1 MGFRSL
7 LALSG
12 LVCNGLAIDFQ
23 RALYS
28 DVSQLPKLKYDF
40 VVIGA
45 GAAGNVIAARLTENP
60 KFSVLLI
67 EAGISDQGV
76 LGVQV
81 PFLAPTNLPNSSVTW
96 NYTTVPQTSLNN
108 RVLAYSRGRVLGGS
122 TSINLMTYTRG
133 SDDEYNRWAELT
145 GDDSWAWRN
154 LEPFYLKSTRLVPPV
169 DHHSTKGLVDPAVHG
184 FGPVEVSLPGLP
196 SELDG
201 RVVNTSKASGAE
213 FPFNVDI
220 QSGNSVGVGIAQ
232 STIGG
237 GIRSSSSRAYLEP
250 NLNRSN
256 LHVLLENSVT
266 RLVQSGSDHGVPV
279 FKQVEL
285 AASPSATRTI
295 VTADKEVILSAGS
308 IGTPQILMLSG
319 LGDAAELGRLG
330 IRPVV
335 NLPDV
340 GKNLQDHP
348 IMSNYW
354 VVNSNNT
361 FDDVLRNTSILDADL
376 AQWTANKTGLFGNA
390 PANAVA
396 LLRIPGNAS
405 IFERVRDPAAGPHSA
420 HFEMIFADGFAAT
433 VFPQP
438 ATGHFVTINTA
449 VVSPTSVGSVRLA
462 SADPFTF
469 PLIDPNFFNTTFDQF
484 AMLSAVKAA
493 RAFMTAPPWQGFV
506 ASRFGP
512 VGSAET
518 DEDIIA
524 AARDAIV
531 TIWHPTSTARMS
543 PRHASWGV
551 VDPQLLVK
559 GVSGLRIVDASIMPI
574 IPAAHTT
581 GPTYILAERAAEFI
595 KEAWCHHHHHH

>member
-1 MGFRSL
+1 MRPFTSQ
-7 LALSG
+7 LARIA
-12 LVCNGLAIDFQ
+12 LAAIAVSTNTAYG
-23 RALYS
+23 ALYN
-28 DVSQLPKLKYDF
+28 DASQLPNLKYDF

-67 EAGISDQGV
+67 EAGISDQDV
-76 LGVQV
+76 LGIEV
-81 PFLAPTNLPNSSVTW
+81 PFLAPANLPNSSVTW
-96 NYTTVPQTSLNN
+96 NYTTTPQTSLNN
-108 RVLAYSRGRVLGGS
+108 RALAYSRGRVLGGS

-133 SDDEYNRWAELT
+133 SDDEYDRWAELT
-145 GDDSWAWRN
+145 GDDSWAWKN
-154 LEPFYLKSTRLVPPV
+154 LEPFYLKSSRLVPPV

-196 SELDG
+196 TELDG
-201 RVVNTSKASGAE
+201 RVVNTSKALGAE
-213 FPFNVDI
+213 FPFNIDI
-220 QSGNSVGVGIAQ
+220 QSGDSVGVGIAQ

-237 GIRSSSSRAYLEP
+237 GIRSSSSRAYLQP
-250 NLNRSN
+250 NVNRRN
-256 LHVLLENSVT
+256 LHVLIENTVT
-266 RLVQSGSDHGVPV
+266 RLVRSGPSHGVPV
-279 FKQVEL
+279 FKQVEF
-285 AASPSATRTI
+285 APGPSAKRTI

-319 LGDAAELGRLG
+319 IGDSLELKRLG
-330 IRPVV
+330 IKPIV

-340 GKNLQDHP
+340 GQNLQDHP

-361 FDDVLRNTSILDADL
+361 FDDVLRNTSILNADL
-376 AQWTANKTGLFGNA
+376 AQWNTSKTGLFGNA

-396 LLRIPGNAS
+396 LLRIPDDAS
-405 IFERVRDPAAGPHSA
+405 IFKRVRDPAAGRRSA

-433 VFPQP
+433 VIPQP

-462 SADPFTF
+462 SADPFAF
-469 PLIDPNFFNTTFDQF
+469 PLIDPNFFSTSFDQF

-493 RAFMTAPPWQGFV
+493 RAFMAAPPWRGFV
-506 ASRFGP
+506 VSRFGP
-512 VGSAET
+512 VGTAET
-518 DEDIIA
+518 DEEIIA

-543 PRHASWGV
+543 PKHAPWGV

-559 GVSGLRIVDASIMPI
+559 GASGLRIVDASVMPI
-574 IPAAHTT
+574 IPSAHTS

-595 KEAWCHHHHHH
+595 KETWC

>member
-1 MGFRSL
+1 MRCFTSKIARITL
-7 LALSG
+7 VALVVSTQTAHG
-12 LVCNGLAIDFQ
+12 
-23 RALYS
+23 ALYS

-108 RVLAYSRGRVLGGS
+108 RVLAYSRGH
-122 TSINLMTYTRG
+122 LMTYTRG

-285 AASPSATRTI
+285 AASPSGKRAHPTFIGRLFMSVVVATRTI

-405 IFERVRDPAAGPHSA
+405 IFEH
-420 HFEMIFADGFAAT
+420 
-433 VFPQP
+433 
-438 ATGHFVTINTA
+438 
-449 VVSPTSVGSVRLA
+449 
-462 SADPFTF
+462 PFTF

-595 KEAWCHHHHHH
+595 KEAWC